1 MGSHP
6 LFPLLNNLLIKMG
19 KLLKVQV
26 VDMET
31 EMRANAEE
39 QILAAFSNFSREDV
53 IANEIKKYFD
63 K

>member
-1 MGSHP
+1 
-6 LFPLLNNLLIKMG
+6 MG

-31 EMRANAEE
+31 EMRSNAEE
-39 QILAAFSNFSREDV
+39 QILAAFSNFSREDI

-63 K
+63 KQYDPSWNVIVGKNFGS

>member
-1 MGSHP
+1 
-6 LFPLLNNLLIKMG
+6 MG

-26 VDMET
+26 VDMDSDMT
-31 EMRANAEE
+31 QNAEE

>member
-1 MGSHP
+1 
-6 LFPLLNNLLIKMG
+6 MG